1 VPGKIFCK
9 SGEFLLAKNTF
20 ISGLIGAISAGMVIV
35 ALPDIVRGERK
46 RNAENT
52 RFALMMKNLTG
63 EVNRSLNLTKYD
75 YKVGNLFGFPKERLI
90 GLNYNDFDLIQW
102 SNLKDWIG

>member
-1 VPGKIFCK
+1 
-9 SGEFLLAKNTF
+9 
-20 ISGLIGAISAGMVIV
+20 
-35 ALPDIVRGERK
+35 
-46 RNAENT
+46 
-52 RFALMMKNLTG
+52 MMKNLTG